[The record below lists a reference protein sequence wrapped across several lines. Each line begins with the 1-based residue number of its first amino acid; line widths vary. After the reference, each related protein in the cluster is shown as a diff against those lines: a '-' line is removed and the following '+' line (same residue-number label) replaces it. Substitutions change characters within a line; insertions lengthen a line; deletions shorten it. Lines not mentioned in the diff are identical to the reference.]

1 MNNKKK
7 IIFSVISIIVA
18 FIMIFVGIYRNEYDD
33 YYRKAIMICMQC
45 IGIG

>member
-7 IIFSVISIIVA
+7 RIFPVISIIVA
-18 FIMIFVGIYRNEYDD
+18 LIMIFAGIYRNEYDD